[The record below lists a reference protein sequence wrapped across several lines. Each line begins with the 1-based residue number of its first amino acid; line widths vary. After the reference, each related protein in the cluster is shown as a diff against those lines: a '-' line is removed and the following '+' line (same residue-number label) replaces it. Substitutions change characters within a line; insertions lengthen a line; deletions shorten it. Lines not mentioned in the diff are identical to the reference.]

1 MAIKWGDKGNCCP
14 DCPNQDLTAM
24 NSQLLYWA
32 MLEGKC
38 PKCGVHY
45 TGWALRNPRYQSCTY
60 CGAALEITEDGRR
73 VSPGYSPFT
82 AIYCVFPANF
92 AYPKTAAAD
101 KIATPKIL
109 PGQTKKRATLLLTK
123 ILGYVT
129 IQYDAKHR
137 DIIGNKGD

>member
-1 MAIKWGDKGNCCP
+1 LGVAILSAAAVFGQAKLAGKADSMAIKWGDRSKRCP

-60 CGAALEITEDGRR
+60 CGAALEITENGRKI
-73 VSPGYSPFT
+73 SPGYSPFT
-82 AIYCVFPANF
+82 AEEYRINQPGSTPPVPQKEKEDASPDKPA
-92 AYPKTAAAD
+92 
-101 KIATPKIL
+101 
-109 PGQTKKRATLLLTK
+109 
-123 ILGYVT
+123 
-129 IQYDAKHR
+129 
-137 DIIGNKGD
+137 

>member
-14 DCPNQDLTAM
+14 DCPSQDLTAM

-60 CGAALEITEDGRR
+60 CGAALEITEDGRK

-82 AIYCVFPANF
+82 AEEYRINQPGSAPPIPQKEKEDVSQDKPA
-92 AYPKTAAAD
+92 
-101 KIATPKIL
+101 
-109 PGQTKKRATLLLTK
+109 
-123 ILGYVT
+123 
-129 IQYDAKHR
+129 
-137 DIIGNKGD
+137 